1 MRPHPQVET
10 TGRLLDNLAVDNP
23 GTHFRVGGKRSLAEI
38 VTGEAVVL
46 DIPIAAFPTRL
57 AAVLID
63 LALQYFTLFLVAYTV
78 GRSGANP
85 NAAAL
90 GAIFTVVF
98 VLLFIGY
105 PTIFETVSRGKTLG
119 KMALGVRVVS
129 DDGGPERFRQA
140 LIRAL
145 AGLFEFTI
153 LAPVALLTS
162 LVSARGKRLGDIFA
176 GTCVVQ
182 ERVPRTQG
190 MPAFFASVPPP
201 LTDWARTVDLSGLS
215 DVTAEAAASYLRRFD
230 ELRPAARDELGVRLA
245 TAVAAQV
252 SPPPP
257 PGTPPS
263 AYLAAITAVRHERE
277 SAKLAAMGRAANVPT
292 FTAPTATMPT
302 ATMPTASGPAA
313 TQATVPV
320 PTFTAPTENQPAETV
335 STSPSPTSPLPTE
348 SQRTEPA
355 AAEAA
360 AVEDAVVEA
369 AVVEATPSHSEPA
382 EAPRFAPPA

>member
-1 MRPHPQVET
+1 MW
-10 TGRLLDNLAVDNP
+10 RLLADCSIALPLTRN
-23 GTHFRVGGKRSLAEI
+23 HIRVGGQRSLAEI

-63 LALQYFTLFLVAYTV
+63 LALQYFTLFLVIVTV
-78 GRSGANP
+78 GTSGTNA

-98 VLLFIGY
+98 VLVFIGY
-105 PTIFETVSRGKTLG
+105 PTIFETLSRGKTLG

-190 MPAFFASVPPP
+190 IPVFFASVPPP

-245 TAVAAQV
+245 TAVSAQV

-263 AYLAAITAVRHERE
+263 AYLAAIIAVRHQRE
-277 SAKLAAMGRAANVPT
+277 SAKFAAMGRPAAV
-292 FTAPTATMPT
+292 
-302 ATMPTASGPAA
+302 PTASGPTASGPTTAVPTASGPTTAVPAAPSAA
-313 TQATVPV
+313 TTQPTVPV
-320 PTFTAPTENQPAETV
+320 PTFTAPTQVQPIGTG
-335 STSPSPTSPLPTE
+335 STSPLPTD
-348 SQRTEPA
+348 SQQTEPA
-355 AAEAA
+355 AVEAA
-360 AVEDAVVEA
+360 AVEAPAAEAVVVEA
-369 AVVEATPSHSEPA
+369 QPSHSEPA